1 LLNGGWRRPEAGIDE
16 PTDRGAAV
24 RSVAL
29 TRQAFPFALA
39 LLGGALFAPAPAR
52 GVALGNIASQSSLG
66 QPLRV
71 EIPVVLS
78 GAETLN
84 TACLKLVADNV
95 PGAPPQIVTGRVS
108 LERAATSPRLV
119 VATATPVNEP
129 AIRLAV
135 QAGCGSTTRRDYVLL
150 LDPPS
155 AESPVMVA
163 SADTEEPTWTA
174 PAPPSAA
181 APRTVWGKPLLAAS
195 QSAREVR
202 SPMPTNEARSTP
214 PVAETPTP
222 LQRELVTLVG
232 GTGSGGFI
240 PEAAAAAFPMH
251 ALPAPTVSAKSL
263 PLTSPLGSRPQVQA
277 PAMAV
282 LGQAWPYAAAV
293 FGAIILALAGFVV
306 HRRFAMQPWISPL
319 ARRSMNS
326 ETQAGSTQVTFA
338 DFGATTEPA
347 PLTRQVALAELAS
360 NQTVAATEP
369 DTLLHDIQNDLID
382 ERTIKDAWKAAAAE
396 AADDM
401 GGDSILKAIAAAE
414 RDLQIGEPEPAQ
426 TAMDTALDD
435 ELLTVPNLQ
444 TKPQR
449 G

>member
-1 LLNGGWRRPEAGIDE
+1 
-16 PTDRGAAV
+16 V

-39 LLGGALFAPAPAR
+39 LLAAALLAPAPAR

-78 GAETLN
+78 GGETLN
-84 TACLKLVADNV
+84 TACLKLVADNT

-119 VATATPVNEP
+119 VATAAPVNEP

-135 QAGCGSTTRRDYVLL
+135 QTGCGSTTRRDYVLL

-155 AESPVMVA
+155 AVSPMMVA

-174 PAPPSAA
+174 PPPPSAA
-181 APRTVWGKPLLAAS
+181 APHTVWGKPLLAAA
-195 QSAREVR
+195 QPARDVR
-202 SPMPTNEARSTP
+202 PPMPIQESRPPMQIADTP
-214 PVAETPTP
+214 APP
-222 LQRELVTLVG
+222 QRELITLVG

-240 PEAAAAAFPMH
+240 PEAAAAALPMH
-251 ALPAPTVSAKSL
+251 TLPSPTVSARSL
-263 PLTSPLGSRPQVQA
+263 PLTSPLGSRPQPQA

-282 LGQAWPYAAAV
+282 WGQAWPYAAAV
-293 FGAIILALAGFVV
+293 FGAIILALAGFVL
-306 HRRFAMQPWISPL
+306 HRRFATRPWISPS
-319 ARRSMNS
+319 ARGSMNS
-326 ETQAGSTQVTFA
+326 ETQAGAPQVTFA
-338 DFGATTEPA
+338 HFGAMTEPI
-347 PLTRQVALAELAS
+347 PLTPRVPIAHPES
-360 NQTVAATEP
+360 GKDQTVAITEL

-382 ERTIKDAWKAAAAE
+382 ERTIKEAWKAAAAE
-396 AADDM
+396 AAADM

-414 RDLQIGEPEPAQ
+414 RDLQIGAPEPVQ

-449 G
+449 R